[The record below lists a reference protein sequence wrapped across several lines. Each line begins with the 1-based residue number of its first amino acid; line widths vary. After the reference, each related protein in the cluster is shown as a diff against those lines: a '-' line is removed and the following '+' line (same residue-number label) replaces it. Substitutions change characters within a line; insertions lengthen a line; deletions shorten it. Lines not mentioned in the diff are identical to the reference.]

1 MKETKLKSEKYII
14 YVKKATAFIPGLRFN
29 VGTVKIL
36 ILIDLFS
43 NFARL
48 SHPPLWNF
56 TLVHLYHDLC
66 NSYTQSEARNECSG
80 LFYIYNKFFRF

>member
-1 MKETKLKSEKYII
+1 M
-14 YVKKATAFIPGLRFN
+14 AAAFIPGLRFN

-36 ILIDLFS
+36 ILIDLFL
-43 NFARL
+43 NFPRL

-80 LFYIYNKFFRF
+80 PFYIYNKFFRF